1 MHATNVRRTIAPE
14 GVARPPYGAPP
25 AVLAGDWVFIGA
37 TMATDWERGV
47 AEDCRGPEDFPF
59 DLPPMARQAEGIYR
73 TLERV
78 LGAAGSAVKHIVRL
92 DQFTPEHGQFR
103 HYLPVRDRYIT
114 QDRPASTALAIK
126 ELLVP
131 GAVMQL
137 DGIAIVPRDG
147 FVNVGINNPAAPA
160 PRAGYSMAIRAGD
173 WIWCSGASPTDFKSR
188 APYPGGVG
196 HTQPEEIIVDPNFWY
211 GSEIRLQTQYDLH
224 KLELYLDAAGS
235 DFAHV
240 VKAQVYLTDAR
251 DLGGFMEVWRETFGD
266 DPPATS
272 VQVID
277 KMGIGGSRVEINMIA
292 IAKDGALRR
301 EVIHTAAAPQPHI
314 PAPQAIKAGPYLFLS
329 GREAVTEQGID
340 PRVKPNGASPYLGSK
355 SRDEMAVILEHT
367 DAICRA
373 AGGSL
378 RDVVR
383 MQVFTPDLREI
394 GPALGPWTAAF
405 PSDAPTL
412 TVVGVTGPLPVPSL
426 ALTTDIMAYI
436 P

>member
-1 MHATNVRRTIAPE
+1 MHTTKLRRAIATE

-25 AVLAGDWVFIGA
+25 AVVAGDWVFIGA
-37 TMATDWERGV
+37 TMATDWQQGI
-47 AEDCRGPEDFPF
+47 AEEWRGPEDFPF
-59 DLPPMARQAEGIYR
+59 DRPPMARQAEGIYR

-78 LGAAGSAVKHIVRL
+78 LGEAGTAIEHIVRL
-92 DQFTPEHGQFR
+92 DQFTPEHDQFR
-103 HYLPVRDRYIT
+103 HYLPVRDRYLT
-114 QDRPASTALAIK
+114 HDRPASTALAIK
-126 ELLVP
+126 DLLVP

-137 DGIAIVPRDG
+137 DGIAIVPREG
-147 FVNVGINNPAAPA
+147 FVNVGINTPAAPA
-160 PRAGYSMAIRAGD
+160 PRAGYSMAVRAGD

-188 APYPGGVG
+188 AAYPGGVG
-196 HTQPEEIIVDPNFWY
+196 HTQPEEITVDPNFWY

-224 KLELYLDAAGS
+224 KLKLYLEAAGS

-240 VKAQVYLTDAR
+240 VKAQAYLTDAR

-301 EVIHTAAAPQPHI
+301 EVIETSAAPKPHL

-329 GREAVTEQGID
+329 GREALTERGID
-340 PRVKPNGASPYLGSK
+340 PRAKPNGASPYLGSK
-355 SRDEMAVILEHT
+355 GRDEMAVILEHT

-394 GPALGPWTAAF
+394 GAALGPWQAAF

-412 TVVGVTGPLPVPSL
+412 TVVGVSGPLPVPAL
-426 ALTTDIMAYI
+426 ALTTDLMAYI

>member
-1 MHATNVRRTIAPE
+1 LATTTTRRTIAPE
-14 GVARPPYGAPP
+14 GVARSPFSAP
-25 AVLAGDWVFIGA
+25 AIQAGDWIFVGG
-37 TMATDWERGV
+37 TLATDWQTGI
-47 AEDCRGPEDFPF
+47 AEEWRGPADFPF
-59 DLPPMARQAEGIYR
+59 DQPPIARQTEGIYR
-73 TLERV
+73 TLDRV
-78 LGAAGSAVKHIVRL
+78 LGAAGTKIKHIVRI

-126 ELLVP
+126 DLLVP
-131 GAVMQL
+131 GALMQL
-137 DGIAIVPRDG
+137 DAIAIVPAEG

-188 APYPGGVG
+188 APYPGGAG
-196 HTQPEEIIVDPNFWY
+196 HTQPDDVFVDPNFWY
-211 GSEIRLQTQYDLH
+211 GSEIRNQTQYDLH

-235 DFAHV
+235 DLKHV
-240 VKAQVYLTDAR
+240 VKAQVYLTDSR

-277 KMGIGGSRVEINMIA
+277 QMGIGGSRVEINMIA
-292 IAKDGALRR
+292 LAKDSAIRR
-301 EVIHTAAAPQPHI
+301 EVIETTAAPKPHI

-329 GREAVTEQGID
+329 GREAVDDRGID
-340 PRVKPNGASPYLGSK
+340 PRAKPNLAAPHLSSK
-355 SRDEMAVILEHT
+355 GRDEMAVILEHA
-367 DAICRA
+367 DAVCRA

-378 RDVVR
+378 KDVVR

-394 GPALGPWTAAF
+394 GPALGPYREAF
-405 PSDAPTL
+405 GDDPPAL
-412 TVVGVTGPLPVPSL
+412 TVVGVTGPLPVPAL
-426 ALTTDIMAYI
+426 ALTTDLMAYI